1 MKKLYES
8 RIEKHRSCA
17 RKSTFRRDRQN
28 SKTGRWCRDGSHGRY
43 HGTQHRSQRK
53 GGKRRAGFFPVGS
66 RFKRKFY
73 GRRQISGRIPEKR
86 RTSLRWGNIDKPL
99 DRQKLAAAFSGRIL
113 ERNTDHQIGRA
124 HAEL

>member
-73 GRRQISGRIPEKR
+73 GRRQISGRIPKR
-86 RTSLRWGNIDKPL
+86 EGRPSDGETLTSRLIDRSLRPL
-99 DRQKLAAAFSGRIL
+99 FPEGYLN
-113 ERNTDHQIGRA
+113 ETQIICQ
-124 HAEL
+124 